1 MSEVQTL
8 EIFSDYVWPWC
19 YFITGRIERL
29 QREYEISIRWTAFP
43 LHPETP
49 PEGITLEELF
59 AGRSINLKQAMDH
72 LIRVAAELGLPFGK
86 REKTYNS
93 RLAQELGKLAEKE
106 GKGDDFHN
114 AVFRAYFADG
124 LNIGLPP
131 VLVELGSSV
140 GLSEEQ
146 IQDVIENRLFKE
158 AVDKDWTRSYQMGV
172 TAVPTFMMNGMSFA
186 GAQPYE
192 KLIGMME
199 ANGIKKQG

>member
-1 MSEVQTL
+1 
-8 EIFSDYVWPWC
+8 
-19 YFITGRIERL
+19 
-29 QREYEISIRWTAFP
+29 
-43 LHPETP
+43 
-49 PEGITLEELF
+49 
-59 AGRSINLKQAMDH
+59 MDH

-124 LNIGLPP
+124 LNIGLAR

-140 GLSEEQ
+140 GLSKEQ
-146 IQDVIENRLFKE
+146 IQDALERRIFKE
-158 AVDKDWTRSYQMGV
+158 AVDKDWTRSYQAGV

-192 KLIGMME
+192 KLAGMMD
-199 ANGIKKQG
+199 ANDVKRRE